1 MVSALWDLKE
11 KNIVHLFDGK
21 YLHTYVFVQYSVKG
35 PILVKIGPVE
45 ISNEGDVR
53 TTPEKIEIPQGSIP
67 IMSIGGVLTCQS
79 SSGNLSPFVHTYF
92 CYLPDTI
99 SSAPPSRER
108 DNDNPSDRKYLLSKF
123 TQSLALLKLEIAW
136 QAALELDG
144 RHYWLALS
152 HEAMDMLNI
161 ELALRVYRQL
171 GDAGMVMSLEDCQ
184 HIEDRCV
191 CVCVSACVCVYLWR
205 EIDNV
210 CNCMSVCLCL

>member
-1 MVSALWDLKE
+1 M
-11 KNIVHLFDGK
+11 FDGK

-35 PILVKIGPVE
+35 PILVKIGPAEVT
-45 ISNEGDVR
+45 NEGDVQ
-53 TTPEKIEIPQGSIP
+53 TTPDKIEIPQGNVP
-67 IMSIGGVLTCQS
+67 IMSIGGILTCQS
-79 SSGNLSPFVHTYF
+79 SSGNLSPLVHPYF

-99 SSAPPSRER
+99 ASSPTPR
-108 DNDNPSDRKYLLSKF
+108 DKDYDNPSDKKYLLSKF
-123 TQSLALLKLEIAW
+123 TQSLALLKLETAW
-136 QAALELDG
+136 EAALELDG

-191 CVCVSACVCVYLWR
+191 CVCCVCVCCGCVCVYMCAC
-205 EIDNV
+205 V
-210 CNCMSVCLCL
+210 